1 MTQQIE
7 IEPSQKAVDKGRNAI
22 EYSQNLVNM
31 SLQQLWNIAYTSG
44 YEDAVAQLS
53 QPADATSQ

>member
-1 MTQQIE
+1 MTQQTQIQPSPKAIE
-7 IEPSQKAVDKGRNAI
+7 KGRNAV
-22 EYSQNLVNM
+22 EHSQNLVNM

-44 YEDAVAQLS
+44 FEDAVAQLS

>member
-1 MTQQIE
+1 MTQQTQIQPSPKAIE
-7 IEPSQKAVDKGRNAI
+7 KGRNAI